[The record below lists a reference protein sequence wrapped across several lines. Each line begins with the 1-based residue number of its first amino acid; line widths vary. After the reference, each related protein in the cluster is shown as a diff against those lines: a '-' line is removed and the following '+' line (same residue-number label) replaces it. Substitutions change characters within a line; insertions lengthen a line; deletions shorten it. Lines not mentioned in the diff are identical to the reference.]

1 MDPVVD
7 MTTAIPLKLTQFKA
21 VIFDLDGTLVDS
33 VPDLTLAMNHAL
45 NELSLQFV
53 TTEQVRL
60 WVGNGSRKLVER
72 SLHAQDIHDETLLDR
87 LHKTFLV
94 SYKGFLCSES
104 VLYPGVADLLQQL
117 SDNAIPMGLVT
128 NKPIEFVPEL
138 LEALNIKDYFKL
150 LIGGNSLPEKKPSP
164 MPLIHIAKELGENVE
179 DCLMVGDSS
188 SDVKS
193 AQGASMPCVLLQQG
207 YNQGQDL
214 NLLKADWLLAD
225 IVQLHGLL
233 GLF

>member
-1 MDPVVD
+1 MDQVVG
-7 MTTAIPLKLTQFKA
+7 MTTAMPLKLTQFKA

-45 NELSLQFV
+45 NEQSLQLV

-72 SLHAQDIHDETLLDR
+72 SLHAQDIHDKAQLDR

-94 SYKGFLCSES
+94 SYKRFLCSES

-117 SDNAIPMGLVT
+117 SDRGIPMGLVT

-138 LEALNIKDYFKL
+138 LEALNIKHYFEL

-164 MPLIHIAKELGENVE
+164 APLIHISKELGINTEA
-179 DCLMVGDSS
+179 CLMVGDSS

-193 AQGASMPCVLLQQG
+193 AQGAKMPCVLLKQG

-214 NLLKADWLLAD
+214 SLLKPDWLLAD
-225 IVQLHGLL
+225 VLELHDYL
-233 GLF
+233 